1 MIKILLLIDYSSEFD
16 RKLLRGLVQYSK
28 ENGPW
33 LFYRLPS
40 YYSTM
45 HGEQGI
51 LKWAKEWKADAIIG
65 QWNNDTIDLQKE
77 LNIPVVL
84 QNYHHRSVT
93 YSNLTGDY
101 KGTGR
106 MAAQFFAKR
115 MFRNFAYFGVKGVVW
130 SDERCEGY
138 RQEVK
143 RIGGE
148 FFSFESDK
156 QEDEI
161 RMEASQWLQQLPK
174 PVALFC
180 CDDAHALFISE
191 TCKMTNIPIPEE
203 IALLGVDND
212 ELMCNISDPP
222 ISSIELEVERGGYSI
237 GRLIHQQIKKEHE
250 GTFNIVINPIRI
262 ELRQSTEKHNIKDPY
277 ILEVVKYIESHYSS
291 DLTIESLLAN
301 IPLSR
306 RNFEVKFKNALNTS
320 IYQYI
325 LNCRCN
331 HLADLLLTTDRPL
344 ADLAMEVGF
353 TDYNTLPG
361 FSKNS
366 KDVHLLNTGRK
377 RLDKDK
383 INAF

>member
-16 RKLLRGLVQYSK
+16 RKLLRGTCPILQRKQYLA
-28 ENGPW
+28 
-33 LFYRLPS
+33 LFTGYLLIIAQC
-40 YYSTM
+40 M
-45 HGEQGI
+45 VNKAF

-161 RMEASQWLQQLPK
+161 RMEVSRWLQELPK

-191 TCKMTNIPIPEE
+191 TCKMTNIPIPED

-222 ISSIELEVERGGYSI
+222 ISSIEPRSRKGRIFYRQTGPPTNKER
-237 GRLIHQQIKKEHE
+237 
-250 GTFNIVINPIRI
+250 T
-262 ELRQSTEKHNIKDPY
+262 
-277 ILEVVKYIESHYSS
+277 
-291 DLTIESLLAN
+291 
-301 IPLSR
+301 
-306 RNFEVKFKNALNTS
+306 
-320 IYQYI
+320 
-325 LNCRCN
+325 
-331 HLADLLLTTDRPL
+331 
-344 ADLAMEVGF
+344 
-353 TDYNTLPG
+353 
-361 FSKNS
+361 
-366 KDVHLLNTGRK
+366 
-377 RLDKDK
+377 
-383 INAF
+383 

>member
-40 YYSTM
+40 YYSAM
-45 HGEQGI
+45 YGEQGI

-130 SDERCEGY
+130 SDERSQGY

-143 RIGGE
+143 RMGGE
-148 FFSFESDK
+148 YFSFESDK

-161 RMEASQWLQQLPK
+161 RMEVSQWLQELPK

-222 ISSIELEVERGGYSI
+222 ISSI

-250 GTFNIVINPIRI
+250 GSFNIVINPIRI

-277 ILEVVKYIESHYSS
+277 ILEVVKYIETHYGS

-353 TDYNTLPG
+353 TDYNNIARIFKKFKGCSPIEYRQKKT
-361 FSKNS
+361 
-366 KDVHLLNTGRK
+366 RQ
-377 RLDKDK
+377 R
-383 INAF
+383 

>member
-40 YYSTM
+40 YYSAM

-161 RMEASQWLQQLPK
+161 RMEVSQWLQQLPK

-191 TCKMTNIPIPEE
+191 TCRMNEHSYSGRNRFIR
-203 IALLGVDND
+203 
-212 ELMCNISDPP
+212 
-222 ISSIELEVERGGYSI
+222 RG
-237 GRLIHQQIKKEHE
+237 
-250 GTFNIVINPIRI
+250 
-262 ELRQSTEKHNIKDPY
+262 
-277 ILEVVKYIESHYSS
+277 
-291 DLTIESLLAN
+291 
-301 IPLSR
+301 
-306 RNFEVKFKNALNTS
+306 
-320 IYQYI
+320 
-325 LNCRCN
+325 
-331 HLADLLLTTDRPL
+331 
-344 ADLAMEVGF
+344 
-353 TDYNTLPG
+353 
-361 FSKNS
+361 
-366 KDVHLLNTGRK
+366 
-377 RLDKDK
+377 
-383 INAF
+383 

>member
-51 LKWAKEWKADAIIG
+51 LRWAKEWKADAIIG

-161 RMEASQWLQQLPK
+161 RMEVSQWLQQLPK

-180 CDDAHALFISE
+180 
-191 TCKMTNIPIPEE
+191 
-203 IALLGVDND
+203 
-212 ELMCNISDPP
+212 
-222 ISSIELEVERGGYSI
+222 RG
-237 GRLIHQQIKKEHE
+237 Q
-250 GTFNIVINPIRI
+250 
-262 ELRQSTEKHNIKDPY
+262 
-277 ILEVVKYIESHYSS
+277 
-291 DLTIESLLAN
+291 
-301 IPLSR
+301 
-306 RNFEVKFKNALNTS
+306 
-320 IYQYI
+320 
-325 LNCRCN
+325 
-331 HLADLLLTTDRPL
+331 
-344 ADLAMEVGF
+344 
-353 TDYNTLPG
+353 
-361 FSKNS
+361 
-366 KDVHLLNTGRK
+366 
-377 RLDKDK
+377 
-383 INAF
+383 

>member
-1 MIKILLLIDYSSEFD
+1 MKCERNQKDTRQAFEREGIRF
-16 RKLLRGLVQYSK
+16 RVK
-28 ENGPW
+28 EPQA
-33 LFYRLPS
+33 
-40 YYSTM
+40 M

-51 LKWAKEWKADAIIG
+51 LRWAKEWKADAIIG

-161 RMEASQWLQQLPK
+161 RMEVSQWLQQLPK

-203 IALLGVDND
+203 IALLGVGEITGILQQGEHWEEN
-212 ELMCNISDPP
+212 SH
-222 ISSIELEVERGGYSI
+222 
-237 GRLIHQQIKKEHE
+237 GRQHH
-250 GTFNIVINPIRI
+250 R
-262 ELRQSTEKHNIKDPY
+262 
-277 ILEVVKYIESHYSS
+277 HY
-291 DLTIESLLAN
+291 
-301 IPLSR
+301 P
-306 RNFEVKFKNALNTS
+306 F
-320 IYQYI
+320 
-325 LNCRCN
+325 
-331 HLADLLLTTDRPL
+331 
-344 ADLAMEVGF
+344 
-353 TDYNTLPG
+353 
-361 FSKNS
+361 
-366 KDVHLLNTGRK
+366 
-377 RLDKDK
+377 
-383 INAF
+383 

>member
-148 FFSFESDK
+148 FSVSN
-156 QEDEI
+156 
-161 RMEASQWLQQLPK
+161 R
-174 PVALFC
+174 
-180 CDDAHALFISE
+180 IS
-191 TCKMTNIPIPEE
+191 
-203 IALLGVDND
+203 
-212 ELMCNISDPP
+212 
-222 ISSIELEVERGGYSI
+222 
-237 GRLIHQQIKKEHE
+237 
-250 GTFNIVINPIRI
+250 
-262 ELRQSTEKHNIKDPY
+262 
-277 ILEVVKYIESHYSS
+277 
-291 DLTIESLLAN
+291 
-301 IPLSR
+301 
-306 RNFEVKFKNALNTS
+306 
-320 IYQYI
+320 
-325 LNCRCN
+325 
-331 HLADLLLTTDRPL
+331 
-344 ADLAMEVGF
+344 
-353 TDYNTLPG
+353 
-361 FSKNS
+361 
-366 KDVHLLNTGRK
+366 RK
-377 RLDKDK
+377 TR
-383 INAF
+383 

>member
-40 YYSTM
+40 YYSAM
-45 HGEQGI
+45 YGEQGI

-130 SDERCEGY
+130 SDERSQGY

-143 RIGGE
+143 RMVGVTSKE
-148 FFSFESDK
+148 ELKD
-156 QEDEI
+156 
-161 RMEASQWLQQLPK
+161 
-174 PVALFC
+174 AL
-180 CDDAHALFISE
+180 
-191 TCKMTNIPIPEE
+191 K
-203 IALLGVDND
+203 
-212 ELMCNISDPP
+212 
-222 ISSIELEVERGGYSI
+222 
-237 GRLIHQQIKKEHE
+237 
-250 GTFNIVINPIRI
+250 
-262 ELRQSTEKHNIKDPY
+262 
-277 ILEVVKYIESHYSS
+277 
-291 DLTIESLLAN
+291 
-301 IPLSR
+301 
-306 RNFEVKFKNALNTS
+306 
-320 IYQYI
+320 
-325 LNCRCN
+325 
-331 HLADLLLTTDRPL
+331 
-344 ADLAMEVGF
+344 
-353 TDYNTLPG
+353 
-361 FSKNS
+361 
-366 KDVHLLNTGRK
+366 
-377 RLDKDK
+377 
-383 INAF
+383 

>member
-1 MIKILLLIDYSSEFD
+1 
-16 RKLLRGLVQYSK
+16 
-28 ENGPW
+28 
-33 LFYRLPS
+33 
-40 YYSTM
+40 
-45 HGEQGI
+45 
-51 LKWAKEWKADAIIG
+51 
-65 QWNNDTIDLQKE
+65 
-77 LNIPVVL
+77 
-84 QNYHHRSVT
+84 
-93 YSNLTGDY
+93 
-101 KGTGR
+101 

-161 RMEASQWLQQLPK
+161 RMEVSQWLQQLPK

-277 ILEVVKYIESHYSS
+277 ILEVVKIYRCTLQLRFDHRVSACKHSAIPQKLRSEIQKRTEYLYIPIYS
-291 DLTIESLLAN
+291 E
-301 IPLSR
+301 
-306 RNFEVKFKNALNTS
+306 
-320 IYQYI
+320 
-325 LNCRCN
+325 
-331 HLADLLLTTDRPL
+331 
-344 ADLAMEVGF
+344 
-353 TDYNTLPG
+353 LP
-361 FSKNS
+361 
-366 KDVHLLNTGRK
+366 V
-377 RLDKDK
+377 
-383 INAF
+383 

>member
-40 YYSTM
+40 YYSAM

-51 LKWAKEWKADAIIG
+51 LRWAKEWKADAIIG

-161 RMEASQWLQQLPK
+161 RMEVSTDILIVKFLGIGIVLYIPCMFVHQEK
-174 PVALFC
+174 TVDGSHRYPVSVDRFNGLY
-180 CDDAHALFISE
+180 
-191 TCKMTNIPIPEE
+191 PIH
-203 IALLGVDND
+203 
-212 ELMCNISDPP
+212 
-222 ISSIELEVERGGYSI
+222 VERLSAA
-237 GRLIHQQIKKEHE
+237 
-250 GTFNIVINPIRI
+250 FFFF
-262 ELRQSTEKHNIKDPY
+262 KHDQAS
-277 ILEVVKYIESHYSS
+277 VQ
-291 DLTIESLLAN
+291 
-301 IPLSR
+301 
-306 RNFEVKFKNALNTS
+306 TS
-320 IYQYI
+320 Y
-325 LNCRCN
+325 
-331 HLADLLLTTDRPL
+331 P
-344 ADLAMEVGF
+344 
-353 TDYNTLPG
+353 
-361 FSKNS
+361 
-366 KDVHLLNTGRK
+366 
-377 RLDKDK
+377 
-383 INAF
+383 